1 MKKHPKMVGH
11 KVSNE
16 NTRTF
21 VKYVH
26 WRRSGAF
33 IVNFEHASRFGLVF
47 LLLTLN
53 M

>member
-1 MKKHPKMVGH
+1 MKKHPKMDGH

-16 NTRTF
+16 HTRTF

-33 IVNFEHASRFGLVF
+33 IVNFEHVILGWIISQH
-47 LLLTLN
+47 N
-53 M
+53 